1 MTSLT
6 ASSRSRPLK
15 KWKPAISLSDC
26 STPSACGLPDN
37 VTPYVADPIYLNGRF
52 LPLAEAGISPLDRGF
67 LYGDGVYE
75 VIPVYS
81 RKAFRIDEHLK
92 RLQATLDGIK
102 MANPLPAADW
112 KAVIL
117 RLIEAA
123 PWDDQ
128 SIYLQVTRG
137 ADDKR
142 DHAFPPASVPSTAFA
157 FASPLV
163 TTPAEVRA
171 KGVGAITVPDLRWSR
186 CDLKVVSLLANV
198 LARQQAVEVGCAEAL
213 LIRDGYVKEGAAS
226 NIFIVKDGVLLA
238 PPKTHL
244 MLPGITYDVIL
255 ELAEQHQQPLVVRE
269 LSEAELRGADE
280 VWMTSSTKEV
290 LPIVTLD
297 GQPVGSGTPG
307 PLAAQMWQDYQD
319 FKNSVMRQ
327 G

>member
-1 MTSLT
+1 M
-6 ASSRSRPLK
+6 
-15 KWKPAISLSDC
+15 
-26 STPSACGLPDN
+26 
-37 VTPYVADPIYLNGRF
+37 TPYVADPVYLNGRF

-81 RKAFRIDEHLK
+81 RRAFRIDEHVK
-92 RLQATLDGIK
+92 RLQTTLDGIK
-102 MANPLPAADW
+102 LANPLTADGW
-112 KAVIL
+112 KEVIGK
-117 RLIEAA
+117 LIETA

-171 KGVGAITVPDLRWSR
+171 KGVAAITVPDLRWSR
-186 CDLKVVSLLANV
+186 CDLKVISLLANV
-198 LARQQAVEVGCAEAL
+198 LARQQAVEQGCAEAL
-213 LIRDGYVKEGAAS
+213 LIRDGWMKEGAAS

-255 ELAEQHQQPLVVRE
+255 ELATTHQQALEVRE
-269 LSEAELRGADE
+269 ISETELRSADE
-280 VWMTSSTKEV
+280 VWMTSSTKEI
-290 LPIVTLD
+290 LAITTLD
-297 GQPVGSGTPG
+297 GEPVGNGPNAGKPG
-307 PLAAQMWQDYQD
+307 PLSEQMWQWYQD
-319 FKNSVMRQ
+319 FKNTVMRK

>member
-1 MTSLT
+1 M
-6 ASSRSRPLK
+6 
-15 KWKPAISLSDC
+15 
-26 STPSACGLPDN
+26 
-37 VTPYVADPIYLNGRF
+37 TPYVADPVFLNGRF

-81 RKAFRIDEHLK
+81 RRAFRLDEHLQ

-102 MANPLPAADW
+102 LANPLPADGW
-112 KAVIL
+112 KAVIEK
-117 RLIEAA
+117 LIDTA

-142 DHAFPPASVPSTAFA
+142 DHAFPPAGVPPTAFA

-163 TTPAEVRA
+163 TTPAEVRT
-171 KGVGAITVPDLRWSR
+171 KGVAAITVPDLRWAR
-186 CDLKVVSLLANV
+186 CDLKVISLLANV
-198 LARQQAVEVGCAEAL
+198 LARQQAVEQGCAEAI
-213 LIRDGYVKEGAAS
+213 LIRDGLMKEGAAS
-226 NIFIVKDGVLLA
+226 NIFVVKDGVLLA

-255 ELAEQHQQPLVVRE
+255 ELAECYGQPVKIAE
-269 LSEAELRGADE
+269 IEESELRSADE

-290 LPIVTLD
+290 LAITTLD
-297 GQPVGSGTPG
+297 GQPVGNGPNAGKPG
-307 PLAAQMWQDYQD
+307 PVGEKMWQWYQD
-319 FKNSVMRQ
+319 FKNTVMRK